1 VTGRSRFILVIV
13 AVVAMVALMY
23 YFAIRPRQS
32 ELGEVRA
39 DVATEENRTQELQSE
54 LSRLQGLQENA
65 PELEAELSKFREL
78 IPEDDQVANFIFQVQ
93 EAANQAGVGFVEIT
107 PELPK
112 PPPEGAQVA
121 EVRSLIGAKGGYFA
135 VQDFFRRLYDL
146 DRALRVDNVTMAAQE
161 EETSVETTSTET
173 LIDLDTTARIFFEL
187 PPGGAAGGTTTTT
200 TTTTPAPA
208 PSTSPAP

>member
-1 VTGRSRFILVIV
+1 MIV

-146 DRALRVDNVTMAAQE
+146 DRALRVDNLAMAAVE
-161 EETSVETTSTET
+161 EETSTET

>member
-1 VTGRSRFILVIV
+1 MTGRSRFILVIV

-146 DRALRVDNVTMAAQE
+146 DRALRVDNLAMAAVE
-161 EETSVETTSTET
+161 EETSTET

>member
-1 VTGRSRFILVIV
+1 MTGRSRFILVIV